1 MFFARVKIARMSRWG
16 LIAIVLLGTILRGM
30 NLETKPLWLDEVITG
45 LFTFGQGYS
54 VIPRETLF
62 SVSTSP
68 SFFSYQGQSCSGI
81 TDFLAEQS
89 THPPLFFCLTH
100 HWLGVT
106 QGLSFLDLSLAIQL
120 RSLPAILGIIA
131 IPLLYHLNREA
142 FSERAGLAAA
152 GIIAVSP
159 FAVYL
164 AQEAR
169 QYTFLLIL
177 ITVALFALVQIIKPA
192 KPTAIY
198 WLLWGIANSL
208 GCYTHYFFF
217 LSFVAQIIVL
227 FLFFLWQS
235 PRRLL
240 LLLSVILG
248 VILSYLP
255 WLPTLITHFSSSKTD
270 WLPSVDLFSPIYQL
284 LLGLLVMV
292 VTFPVENQ
300 GTFIQILSGLTM
312 LSFGGWLLY
321 RVSLGYRK
329 LLQSPAT
336 RNVTLAFSLYVCLI
350 LLQFLVII
358 YVLEKNI
365 AIAPRYNY
373 VYYPAIC
380 ALLGASLTAKTSREK
395 VATATEIGASRRLDL
410 PKRKGPAATVGQSS
424 YNFRSVWGVIAVGII
439 SSWFV
444 VSNLFFLK
452 PYLPEVTAQRF
463 NQSSKPLLMVMA
475 YQDEMDL
482 ALGLSYSLAVNQIRD
497 ESLTSKFI
505 FLDRNEGYTRIWE
518 EIRQLQLN
526 VADVWVIGTGLKR
539 VAFPEEIGL
548 NNNERTCQRDRANYY
563 RIGIPYQRYTC

>member
-30 NLETKPLWLDEVITG
+30 NLGTKPLWLDEVITG

-62 SVSTSP
+62 PVSTSP

-81 TDFLAEQS
+81 SDFLAEQS

-100 HWLGVT
+100 HWLGLT
-106 QGLSFLDLSLAIQL
+106 QGLSFLDLSLAVQL
-120 RSLPAILGIIA
+120 RSLPAILGVIA
-131 IPLLYHLNREA
+131 VPLLYHLNRKA

-169 QYTFLLIL
+169 QYTLLLIL
-177 ITVALFALVQIIKPA
+177 ITVALFALVQLIKPA

-198 WLLWGIANSL
+198 CLLWGIANSF

-248 VILSYLP
+248 VILSNLP

-284 LLGLLVMV
+284 LLGFLVMV

-300 GTFIQILSGLTM
+300 GTFIQILSGLIM

-321 RVSLGYRK
+321 RVSWGYQK

-380 ALLGASLTAKTSREK
+380 ALLGASLTAKIPRN
-395 VATATEIGASRRLDL
+395 VATTTERVTHQR
-410 PKRKGPAATVGQSS
+410 S
-424 YNFRSVWGVIAVGII
+424 YDSRSVWGVIAVGII

-463 NQSSKPLLMVMA
+463 NQSSQPLLMVMA

-518 EIRQLQLN
+518 EIRQLELN